1 MEPQT
6 LVLVGIAFALGGILK
21 GATGAGAPIIAV
33 PVLTS
38 LFDVTL
44 AIAVFVLPNIL
55 LNCWQAW
62 QNRHVEF
69 PRKFGTSFALAGA
82 AGAAIGTYVLAAFSS
97 KFLVTSIAV
106 VLLLYIVLR
115 LTNPAL
121 RLPFSLAQRIVVPT
135 GAVAGIL
142 QGATGLSAPV
152 SITFLS
158 AIDLE
163 RPQFLFVISLF
174 FLSLGVVQLPLQ
186 VAFGIMTWDLLLLSA
201 LALLPMLIAMPIGMQ
216 IGRRISRQT
225 FDKVLLAVLSLL
237 ALRMLLGVFNVV

>member
-1 MEPQT
+1 MVEPQT
-6 LVLVGIAFALGGILK
+6 LVLVGIAFVLGGILK

-44 AIAVFVLPNIL
+44 AIAVFVLPNFL
-55 LNCWQAW
+55 PNCWQAW

-69 PRKFGTSFALAGA
+69 LRKFGTSFALAGA

-97 KFLVTSIAV
+97 KFLVTCIAV
-106 VLLLYIVLR
+106 VLLLYIVLQ

-152 SITFLS
+152 STTFLS

-186 VAFGIMTWDLLLLSA
+186 VAFGIMTWDLLLLRA
-201 LALLPMLIAMPIGMQ
+201 WPINQIRLLLHST
-216 IGRRISRQT
+216 RR
-225 FDKVLLAVLSLL
+225 L
-237 ALRMLLGVFNVV
+237 